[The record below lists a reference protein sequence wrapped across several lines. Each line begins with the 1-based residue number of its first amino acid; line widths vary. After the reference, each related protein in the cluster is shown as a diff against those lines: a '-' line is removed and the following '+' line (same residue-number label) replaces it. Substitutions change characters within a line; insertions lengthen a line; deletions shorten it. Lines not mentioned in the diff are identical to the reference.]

1 MSWRP
6 LTEGRNGFFTNSILA
21 EIGSKYGKSIVQIA
35 LRWLI
40 QRGVI
45 IIPKS
50 IHIER
55 MQQNTDIS
63 YWLQAQF
70 FAVPA
75 TDQMEAVEFQTLRT
89 VTFAENETMD
99 LAVEAVIPGVS
110 GNVPANTITIMAS
123 PINGVTAITNSEKT
137 SGGAEE
143 ENDEDYYERIHA
155 EFQDSQF
162 YVANDT
168 DYIKWAKEVP
178 GIGDCIV
185 EPAVEGPG
193 TVGLILVDSNGQP
206 ASSTLVTAVYNHIV
220 SPNDRS
226 KRLLP
231 TGSSKLIVKSA
242 TVKTVD
248 FACTGLVLD
257 GVGLDDVI
265 STFKTEMMAVYSAA
279 KETNILRYNSARTVL
294 STITGVSDFI
304 DFTMD
309 GKRENIHLSSSEYS
323 RYR

>member
-1 MSWRP
+1 M
-6 LTEGRNGFFTNSILA
+6 N
-21 EIGSKYGKSIVQIA
+21 
-35 LRWLI
+35 
-40 QRGVI
+40 GVI
-45 IIPKS
+45 ILFV
-50 IHIER
+50 
-55 MQQNTDIS
+55 
-63 YWLQAQF
+63 Y
-70 FAVPA
+70 
-75 TDQMEAVEFQTLRT
+75 
-89 VTFAENETMD
+89 
-99 LAVEAVIPGVS
+99 AVI
-110 GNVPANTITIMAS
+110 
-123 PINGVTAITNSEKT
+123 
-137 SGGAEE
+137 
-143 ENDEDYYERIHA
+143 
-155 EFQDSQF
+155 
-162 YVANDT
+162 
-168 DYIKWAKEVP
+168 
-178 GIGDCIV
+178 
-185 EPAVEGPG
+185 EGPG

-309 GKRENIHLSSSEYS
+309 GKRENIHLSSSEYADTGNVTFTLEGAET
-323 RYR
+323 